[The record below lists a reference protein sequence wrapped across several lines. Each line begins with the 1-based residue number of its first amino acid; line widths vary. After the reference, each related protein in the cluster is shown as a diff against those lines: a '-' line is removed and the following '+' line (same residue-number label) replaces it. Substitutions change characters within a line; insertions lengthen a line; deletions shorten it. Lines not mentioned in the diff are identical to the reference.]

1 MAKNAKTICPILNQ
15 ECIEDGAIVNGELVA
30 CKFWMDVLGSNPQ
43 TGADIKEGNC
53 TINWIPMLLI
63 ENSKVSRETGAA
75 VESFRN
81 ETVKA
86 NEVTQKILL
95 TTAGVP
101 AHNLI
106 EVKNETN
113 NN

>member
-1 MAKNAKTICPILNQ
+1 MAKNAKTLCPILKQ
-15 ECIEDGAIVNGELVA
+15 ECIEDGAIINGELVA
-30 CKFWMDVLGSNPQ
+30 CKFWMEVLGTNPQ
-43 TGADIKEGNC
+43 TGSDVKEGNC
-53 TINWIPMLLI
+53 SINIIPMLLI

-86 NEVTQKILL
+86 NEITQKILL
-95 TTAGVP
+95 TTAGKP
-101 AHNLI
+101 ANNLI
-106 EVKNETN
+106 EVKDEIN

>member
-86 NEVTQKILL
+86 NEVTQKILSI
-95 TTAGVP
+95 TAGIP

-113 NN
+113 DN

>member
-15 ECIEDGAIVNGELVA
+15 ECIEDGAIVNGELIA
-30 CKFWMDVLGSNPQ
+30 CKFWMDVLGTNPQ
-43 TGADIKEGNC
+43 TGADVKEGNC

-81 ETVKA
+81 ETVKS
-86 NEVTQKILL
+86 NQMTQQILL
-95 TTAGVP
+95 TTAEKS
-101 AHNLI
+101 ANNLI
-106 EVKNETN
+106 EVKDEIN

>member
-15 ECIEDGAIVNGELVA
+15 ECIEDGSIVDGELVA
-30 CKFWMDVLGSNPQ
+30 CKFWMEILGTNPQ
-43 TGADIKEGNC
+43 TGANVKEGNC
-53 TINWIPMLLI
+53 TINIIPMLLI
-63 ENSKVSRETGAA
+63 ENSKVNRETGSA

-86 NEVTQKILL
+86 NEITQRILL
-95 TTAGVP
+95 TSAEKS
-101 AHNLI
+101 ANNLI
-106 EVKNETN
+106 EVKDEIN

>member
-63 ENSKVSRETGAA
+63 ENSKVNRETGAA

-86 NEVTQKILL
+86 NNITQKILL
-95 TTAGVP
+95 TTAGMP
-101 AHNLI
+101 ANNLI
-106 EVKNETN
+106 EVKDETN

>member
-15 ECIEDGAIVNGELVA
+15 ECIEDGSIIDGELVA
-30 CKFWMDVLGSNPQ
+30 CKFWMEVLGANPQ
-43 TGADIKEGNC
+43 TGADVKEGNC

-86 NEVTQKILL
+86 NEITQKILL

-101 AHNLI
+101 ASNLI
-106 EVKNETN
+106 EVKDEIN